1 MGHFHPLV
9 TFTTLWYCTN
19 YSLLLLLMKQQA
31 VKILIFE
38 DNLLMQQ
45 SLCEVLEAVGGM
57 EVAGTFENAAG
68 IDALYEKHRP
78 DLLIMDIDMPDVN
91 GLQGL
96 QQLKEAHPEAKVLIF
111 TVFEDNDNI
120 LNAICLGANGY
131 ILKSS
136 SAEKIIEAV
145 TDVVNGGS
153 PLTPAIAAK
162 ILLHFPRPAA
172 PAPAPD
178 DDMSQLSEKEKEV
191 LELLVKGFSY
201 KMIAA
206 ELNKSI
212 ETIRTQ
218 IRNIY
223 RKLNV
228 HSNAEAIIY
237 AMNSKH
243 G

>member
-1 MGHFHPLV
+1 
-9 TFTTLWYCTN
+9 
-19 YSLLLLLMKQQA
+19 
-31 VKILIFE
+31 
-38 DNLLMQQ
+38 MQQ
-45 SLCEVLEAVGGM
+45 SLCEMLETVAGF
-57 EVAGTFENAAG
+57 EVAGTYINASE
-68 IDALYEKHRP
+68 IDFLYETHEP
-78 DLLIMDIDMPDVN
+78 DLLIMDIDMPEVN

-96 QQLKEAHPEAKVLIF
+96 EKLKAKHPQAKVLIF
-111 TVFEDNDNI
+111 TVFEDNDNV
-120 LNAICLGANGY
+120 LSAICLGANGY

-145 TDVVNGGS
+145 NDVVNGGS

-162 ILLHFPRPAA
+162 ILLHFPKPVA
-172 PAPAPD
+172 PSAKAD
-178 DDMSQLSEKEKEV
+178 DDLTQLSEKENEV
-191 LELLVKGFSY
+191 LELLVKGYSY

-237 AMNSKH
+237 AMNSRH
-243 G
+243 S

>member
-1 MGHFHPLV
+1 ME
-9 TFTTLWYCTN
+9 
-19 YSLLLLLMKQQA
+19 

-45 SLCEVLEAVGGM
+45 SLCEVLQE
-57 EVAGTFENAAG
+57 EKNFTVAGTFENAAN
-68 IDALYEKHRP
+68 IDILYEIHQP
-78 DLLIMDIDMPDVN
+78 DLLIMDIDMPEVN

-96 QQLKEAHPEAKVLIF
+96 EKLKSKYPEAKVLIF
-111 TVFEDNDNI
+111 TVFEENDKV

-136 SAEKIIEAV
+136 SAQKIIESI
-145 TDVVNGGS
+145 TDVMNGGA

-162 ILLHFPRPAA
+162 ILLHFPKPEVQNSN
-172 PAPAPD
+172 D
-178 DDMSQLSEKEKEV
+178 ELSNLSDKEKEV
-191 LELLVKGFSY
+191 LELLVKGYSY

-206 ELNKSI
+206 ALFKSV

-228 HSNAEAIIY
+228 HSNAEAIIM

-243 G
+243 

>member
-1 MGHFHPLV
+1 ME
-9 TFTTLWYCTN
+9 
-19 YSLLLLLMKQQA
+19 

-45 SLCEVLEAVGGM
+45 TLCEVLQE
-57 EVAGTFENAAG
+57 EKDFTVAGTFENAAN
-68 IDALYEKHRP
+68 IDVLYEIHQP
-78 DLLIMDIDMPDVN
+78 DLLIMDIDMPEVN

-96 QQLKEAHPEAKVLIF
+96 EKLKTKYPEARVLIF
-111 TVFEDNDNI
+111 TVFEENDKV

-136 SAEKIIEAV
+136 SASKIIESIN
-145 TDVVNGGS
+145 DIMNGGA

-162 ILLHFPRPAA
+162 ILLHFPKREAQKA
-172 PAPAPD
+172 D
-178 DDMSQLSEKEKEV
+178 DEISNLSEKEKEV
-191 LELLVKGFSY
+191 LELLVKGYSY

-206 ELNKSI
+206 ELNKSV

-228 HSNAEAIIY
+228 HSNAEAIIM
-237 AMNSKH
+237 AMNARH
-243 G
+243 

>member
-1 MGHFHPLV
+1 
-9 TFTTLWYCTN
+9 
-19 YSLLLLLMKQQA
+19 
-31 VKILIFE
+31 VKVLIFE

-45 SLCEVLEAVGGM
+45 SLCEVLEAEGL
-57 EVAGTFENAAG
+57 EVAGTYENAAG
-68 IDALYEKHRP
+68 IDILYEEHRP
-78 DLLIMDIDMPDVN
+78 DLLIMDIDMPEVN

-96 QQLKEAHPEAKVLIF
+96 EKLKRAYPEAKVLIF

-145 TDVVNGGS
+145 KDVVGGGS

-162 ILLHFPRPAA
+162 ILLHFPKPALQTT
-172 PAPAPD
+172 PTRPD
-178 DDMSQLSEKEKEV
+178 DDMDQLSEKEKEV

-237 AMNSKH
+237 AMNSRH

>member
-1 MGHFHPLV
+1 ML
-9 TFTTLWYCTN
+9 
-19 YSLLLLLMKQQA
+19 

-45 SLCEVLEAVGGM
+45 SLCEVLQEEAGFT
-57 EVAGTFENAAG
+57 VAGTFENAAN
-68 IDALYEKHRP
+68 IETLYEIHRP
-78 DLLIMDIDMPDVN
+78 DLLVMDIDMPEVN

-96 QQLKEAHPEAKVLIF
+96 EKLKSSYPDSRVLIF
-111 TVFEDNDNI
+111 TVFEENDKV

-136 SAEKIIEAV
+136 SAQKIVESIH
-145 TDVVNGGS
+145 DIMNGGA

-162 ILLHFPRPAA
+162 ILLHFPKREA
-172 PAPAPD
+172 PKTD
-178 DDMSQLSEKEKEV
+178 DDLSNLSDKEKEV
-191 LELLVKGFSY
+191 LELLVKGYSY

-206 ELNKSI
+206 DLGKSV

-228 HSNAEAIIY
+228 HSNAEAIIL
-237 AMNSKH
+237 AMNNKYS
-243 G
+243 